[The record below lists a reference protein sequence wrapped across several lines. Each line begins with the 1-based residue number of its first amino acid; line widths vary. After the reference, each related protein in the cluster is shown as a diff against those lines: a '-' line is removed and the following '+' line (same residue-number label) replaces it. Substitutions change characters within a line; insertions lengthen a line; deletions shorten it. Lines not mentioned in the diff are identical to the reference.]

1 MIVLIDGE
9 GASGKT
15 VLRSLLDGHP
25 QLSVLPTHDMIVD
38 TLVGYPPDVPWLAY
52 RDIGYL
58 RRLLAASCYYQL
70 EQLAV
75 AGSIEIDISVWDR
88 LTVPYQFDFWRFEAD
103 WVRALADCPQW
114 SVGGIV
120 EAIHS
125 AYVRTWEGGSRDLVG
140 HVGVGFDDPATPGRL
155 FEHVPDAKLIYLHRS
170 TEGILAARARRRSS
184 ERDMFSRINDELT
197 VDVLLRKDKVRK
209 IRDRFG
215 AVQRL
220 ARLRPDR
227 ARIVEFD
234 DLVENTAVVV
244 RDIADFLGIELT
256 DGLCVSTL
264 AGQPLRSASGDSYV
278 GRVLDRPED
287 LLSRTERALIE
298 IDTDWRAAL
307 NPALL
312 REPGLVGR
320 AVEIRFGRLLDRARA
335 SLRARL

>member
-1 MIVLIDGE
+1 VIVLIDGE

-58 RRLLAASCYYQL
+58 RRLLAASSYYQL

-75 AGSIEIDISVWDR
+75 AGSIEIDISVRDR
-88 LTVPYQFDFWRFEAD
+88 LTVPYRLDFWRFEAE
-103 WVRALADCPQW
+103 WVRALAGFPQW
-114 SVGGIV
+114 TVGGVV

-125 AYVRTWEGGSRDLVG
+125 AYVRIWEGRPRDVVG
-140 HVGVGFDDPATPGRL
+140 HVGVGFDAPGTAARL
-155 FEHVPDAKLIYLHRS
+155 FQHAPEAKLIYLHRP

-184 ERDMFSRINDELT
+184 ARDMFSKINDELT

-227 ARIVEFD
+227 VRIVEFD
-234 DLVENTAVVV
+234 ELVENTAVVA
-244 RDIADFLGIELT
+244 RDIAGFLGIEPT
-256 DGLCVSTL
+256 DGLRVPTL
-264 AGQPLRSASGDSYV
+264 AGQPLRSAGGDSYV

-287 LLSRTERALIE
+287 LLSRTERALIQ

-307 NPALL
+307 DPALL

-320 AVEIRFGRLLDRARA
+320 AVGIRLGRLLDRARA
-335 SLRARL
+335 TLRARL